1 MGLTEKQ
8 QRFADEYIRC
18 ANATEAAR
26 LAGYSERTAR
36 QAGSENLTK
45 PDIEAYITERLAK
58 MESDRIMN
66 ATEALE
72 LLTKIARGEIKEKVI
87 ISFADGY
94 EVVEKEPDIN
104 HRKDAAKEILKRY
117 PSNLAIQKRL
127 ITAQAEKME
136 AEASILKNRADKIT
150 QNQAA
155 LIRIDDLID
164 LGAGLGVKEEKDPE
178 SDGDL
183 DDIV

>member
-18 ANATEAAR
+18 GNAAEAAR
-26 LAGYSERTAR
+26 LAGYSKKTAR
-36 QAGSENLTK
+36 QIGTENLAK
-45 PDIEAYITERLAK
+45 PDIEAYIEETLAK
-58 MESDRIMN
+58 IESERIMN

-87 ISFADGY
+87 ISFADSY
-94 EVVEKEPDIN
+94 EIVEKEPDIN

-117 PSNLAIQKRL
+117 PSSLAIQRRL

-136 AEASILKNRADKIT
+136 AEASILKNRANKIT
-150 QNQAA
+150 QNQTAR
-155 LIRIDDLID
+155 IRIDDLID
-164 LGAGLGVKEEKDPE
+164 LGTGLGVEEEKDPE
-178 SDGDL
+178 SEGDP
-183 DDIV
+183 DDVV